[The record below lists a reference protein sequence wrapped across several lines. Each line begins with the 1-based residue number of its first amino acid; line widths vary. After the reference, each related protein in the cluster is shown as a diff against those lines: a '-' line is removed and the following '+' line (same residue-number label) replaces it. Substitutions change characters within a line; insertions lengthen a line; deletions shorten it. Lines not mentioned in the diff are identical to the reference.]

1 MARKKSK
8 DIPLQGEVK
17 MEDMPSEGQKVY
29 YVDHRG
35 TSGVLVAT
43 VNSIDHDNSTADLIV
58 QDLNASGGC
67 FTVTA
72 SAHDE
77 SMSPGTWH
85 YPK

>member
-1 MARKKSK
+1 MAKKKSK
-8 DIPLQGEVK
+8 DTTLQDEVK

-43 VNSIDHDNSTADLIV
+43 VNSVDHDASTADLVV

-67 FTVTA
+67 FAVMA